1 MHKRLHPLSQ
11 AEVRRFLQAMAA
23 KGKHR
28 GNPVFSIS
36 ELFSLAD
43 AIHLNVE
50 SIRDLIETLNEAGLC
65 QTLAHCKLRKAGLPL
80 PASFSSTVNNSL
92 CFSGELLKKGPQMY
106 QLSMTQDP
114 SQSQRESAMSFS

>member
-1 MHKRLHPLSQ
+1 
-11 AEVRRFLQAMAA
+11 MAG

-50 SIRDLIETLNEAGLC
+50 SVRDLIEALNEAGLC
-65 QTLAHCKLRKAGLPL
+65 QTVAHCKHRTAGLPL
-80 PASFSSTVNNSL
+80 PASFNS
-92 CFSGELLKKGPQMY
+92 F
-106 QLSMTQDP
+106 
-114 SQSQRESAMSFS
+114 QR